1 VVVTVLLRC
10 SIPVTPLPFYSAPA
24 VPGEGATMGRV
35 NSPDYDRM
43 RAAAGRGL
51 RPLAVIGLIVALWE
65 GGKALFALPTYKL
78 PHVHEIFADFVREG
92 AGGERWAW
100 IMAQNAGVTA
110 IESLVG
116 FALGASTGL
125 VLALAFAHSP
135 LLERGVLPYVIASQT
150 VPILAIAPMIVVWLG
165 TSWFS
170 KAVIAAYL
178 TFFPVTINMLRGLRA
193 VDADA
198 LALMRALAATPT
210 QILVKLRFPA
220 SLPYLFTALR
230 LSATASVVGAIV
242 GELPVGSRFGMGVVI
257 INAAQYYNWRP
268 ANLWA
273 AILVSALIGIA
284 FYHAVAAVE
293 RCVVRWP
300 TAAPSV

>member
-1 VVVTVLLRC
+1 VLR
-10 SIPVTPLPFYSAPA
+10 SR
-24 VPGEGATMGRV
+24 GW
-35 NSPDYDRM
+35 
-43 RAAAGRGL
+43 GL
-51 RPLAVIGLIVALWE
+51 RSLVVAGAVVLAWE
-65 GGKALFALPTYKL
+65 GGKALFTIPTYKL
-78 PHVHEIFADFVREG
+78 PHIHEILGDFLRPAG
-92 AGGERWAW
+92 GGERWFW
-100 IMAQNAGVTA
+100 IMAQNAGYTA
-110 IESLVG
+110 LESLVG
-116 FALGASTGL
+116 FALGGTAGL
-125 VLALAFAHSP
+125 VLAVAFAHSP

-178 TFFPVTINMLRGLRA
+178 TFFPVTINMLRGLKA
-193 VDADA
+193 VDPEA
-198 LALMRALAATPT
+198 LALMHALAATRR

-273 AILVSALIGIA
+273 AILVSALIGIV

-293 RCVVRWP
+293 RRVVRWQP
-300 TAAPSV
+300 AAPAM